1 MVLYASKKGSRA
13 VRRSEKMPRY
23 SERPANGGLF
33 RIGYRSPG
41 SEIGRYGSEI
51 ADSLRQIFEIFP
63 FSGDSGRRPGS
74 IGPWRARQC
83 NSTLGV
89 RIILLQNFA
98 SAEADRLQ
106 QTLIT

>member
-1 MVLYASKKGSRA
+1 MVPYASKKGSRA

-63 FSGDSGRRPGS
+63 FSGDGGRRPGS
-74 IGPWRARQC
+74 IYTAWRRCAPAKPPDYESVGQ
-83 NSTLGV
+83 S
-89 RIILLQNFA
+89 
-98 SAEADRLQ
+98 
-106 QTLIT
+106 